1 MKQQAILHLCTTDK
15 FIPGFIDF
23 VRQNFDPYQHRFILI
38 GGWENKYGTPPENLF
53 NLFHYKNN
61 KWLLVREVN
70 KAKKIIIHGLFS
82 IHLAELL
89 ALQPWLLKKCYW
101 VIWGGDLYLKKN
113 DFIEDIKFGLKWKF
127 GEFWRT
133 FVIRR
138 FGHLVTHVKGDFKL
152 ARQWYG
158 AKGEWHECFV
168 YPSNLHHEILIT
180 QNPHKGTN
188 ILVGNSADPSNHHID
203 VLNKLLPYKS
213 DDVRIY
219 VPLSYGDN
227 AYAETVVTY
236 GQKQFGDKFIP
247 LLNFIPFEKY
257 LELLGEIDIAL
268 FNHRRQQ
275 GMGNIT
281 TLLGLGKKVY
291 MRSDVTPWEFF
302 NKLGVHVFDINQID
316 PAPLETAKSTKNRQ
330 IISSHFTKERLI
342 QQLEGIFL

>member
-38 GGWENKYGTPPENLF
+38 GGWENKYGTPPANLID
-53 NLFHYKNN
+53 LLHYKNN

-82 IHLAELL
+82 IRLAELL

-203 VLNKLLPYKS
+203 VLNKLLPYKC

-247 LLNFIPFEKY
+247 LLDFIPFEKY

-316 PAPLETAKSTKNRQ
+316 PTPLETAKSTKNRQ